1 MTKTIVK
8 RRRNG
13 NRRGPL
19 WRPGF
24 EPLEGRALMTLG
36 GSDRL
41 LIQLLP
47 GVEAAAL
54 AGHGA
59 GVSLQATAVPGLM
72 RATGDAGALDRLS
85 AALSGHEGVGYV
97 EPESM
102 VHIDAAPNDPFF
114 ANNSM
119 WGLNGQ
125 YGIDAPAAWDVTTGS
140 TLVTVADIDT
150 GVDYNH
156 PDLYKNIWINQ
167 GEIPASRRGNLVD
180 LDGDGRITF
189 YDLNDPANQGMGK
202 ITDINADGRIDGGDI
217 LAPMQTD
224 SGGIDTGLG
233 GWSDGVSQ
241 DGDRRTWTTS
251 SGGTSSTTRTIR
263 STTTATA
270 RTSRAPSRRW
280 ATTPSASS
288 A

>member
-1 MTKTIVK
+1 MTRI
-8 RRRNG
+8 
-13 NRRGPL
+13 
-19 WRPGF
+19 
-24 EPLEGRALMTLG
+24 
-36 GSDRL
+36 
-41 LIQLLP
+41 
-47 GVEAAAL
+47 
-54 AGHGA
+54 
-59 GVSLQATAVPGLM
+59 
-72 RATGDAGALDRLS
+72 
-85 AALSGHEGVGYV
+85 
-97 EPESM
+97 
-102 VHIDAAPNDPFF
+102 F

-125 YGIDAPAAWDVTTGS
+125 YGIKAPAAWDVTTGS

-150 GVDYNH
+150 GIDYNH

-189 YDLNDPANQGMGK
+189 YDLNDTVNQGMGK

-217 LAPMQTD
+217 LAPMQKD
-224 SGGIDTGLG
+224 SGGFDTGLG
-233 GWSDGVSQ
+233 RLVRRRLPGRR
-241 DGDRRTWTTS
+241 RRTWTTS
-251 SGGTSSTTRTIR
+251 SGGTSSTTRTTR